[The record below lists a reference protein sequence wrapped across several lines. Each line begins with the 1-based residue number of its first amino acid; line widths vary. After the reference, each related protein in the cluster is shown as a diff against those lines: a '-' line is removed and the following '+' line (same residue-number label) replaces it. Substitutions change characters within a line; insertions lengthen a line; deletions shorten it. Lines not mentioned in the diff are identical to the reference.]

1 MGRSLLGSL
10 GQSIA
15 TVLNRTPVPYAT
27 AGARGSLGVPIAHP
41 AGQEAQMRAMG
52 GVGTLYAIVDRIIT
66 SYSQVEWHLYRKA
79 KSGRDEDR
87 VEVTSHAALDLWN
100 SPNEFMTGPQFREST
115 QQHEELTGE
124 QWWII
129 SKHERFDIPLEL
141 WFARPDRMQPV
152 PDPEE
157 FLTGYVYRGPSG
169 ERIPLGRDEVIFQR
183 RPNPMDP
190 YRGMGAVQT
199 ILIDLD
205 ATRASAEWNAAFFRN
220 SAEPGG
226 IVQVDKR
233 LSDEEFEEFR
243 TRWAEQHRGLANAHR
258 VGVLENGLEW
268 VDRKYTMRDMQ
279 FAELRDASRETVREA
294 FGFPKPLLG
303 AVDDVNR
310 ANADAA
316 DAVFARWLVKTR
328 LTRTRE
334 ALNTRLLPMYG
345 PTAEGLEFDFDNP
358 VPEDAELEGKLL
370 TARASA
376 VRDLVEAGAYGPA
389 VLEAVG
395 LPAIPFGQPDA
406 DPDRELLIKLVTRAP
421 TLAPM
426 ILPMLGFQLP
436 EGAANSLAAAQR
448 PQARL
453 SLPASS
459 ASTDVDI
466 EWGEAVAELLGGD
479 GDDQE
484 VPDVEDAMRWEA
496 VAEIDDNTCK
506 PCADNDGKVYRNR
519 RDAYKDYPGGSGYVH
534 CVGAEYGNDCR
545 CKVIKRRKTKE
556 DDE

>member
-1 MGRSLLGSL
+1 VGKSLLGSL

-15 TVLNRTPVPYAT
+15 TVLNRTPIPYAS
-27 AGARGSLGVPIAHP
+27 ASGRASMGNSIARPV
-41 AGQEAQMRAMG
+41 GQEAQMRSLG
-52 GVGTLYAIVDRIIT
+52 GNSTLYAIVDRIIT
-66 SYSQVEWHLYRKA
+66 GYSQVEWHLYRKA
-79 KSGRDEDR
+79 ASGRDEDR

-100 SPNEFMTGPQFREST
+100 TPNQFMTGPEFREAT

-124 QWWII
+124 QWWIVA
-129 SKHERFDIPLEL
+129 KHERFDIPLEL
-141 WFARPDRMQPV
+141 WFARPDRMEPV
-152 PDPEE
+152 PDAEN
-157 FLTGYVYRGPSG
+157 FLTEYLYRGPTG
-169 ERIPLGRDEVIFQR
+169 ERVPLGRDEVIFRR
-183 RPNPMDP
+183 RPNPLDP

-226 IVQVDKR
+226 VVEVDRR
-233 LSDEEFEEFR
+233 LDDGEFEEFR
-243 TRWAEQHRGLANAHR
+243 TRWAEQHRGVNNAHR
-258 VGVLENGLEW
+258 VAVLENGLKW

-279 FAELRDASRETVREA
+279 FAELRNASREIVREA

-316 DAVFARWLVKTR
+316 DAVFARWLITTR
-328 LTRTRE
+328 LARTRE

-345 PTAEGLEFDFDNP
+345 ATGRGLEFDFDNP

-370 TARASA
+370 TARAAA

-389 VLEAVG
+389 ALQAVG
-395 LPAIPFGQPDA
+395 LPEIPFGQPDA

-421 TLAPM
+421 LLAPT
-426 ILPMLGFQLP
+426 ILPMLGFELP
-436 EGAANSLAAAQR
+436 EGAANTLAAAQR

-453 SLPASS
+453 SLPRT
-459 ASTDVDI
+459 STSIDVDV
-466 EWGEAVAELLGGD
+466 EWGEAVAALVGADE
-479 GDDQE
+479 DDE
-484 VPDVEDAMRWEA
+484 VPDVEAAMRWEA
-496 VAEIDDNTCK
+496 VATIDDDTCQ

-519 RDAYKDYPGGSGYVH
+519 AAAYKDYPGGSGYVK
-534 CVGAEYGNDCR
+534 CVGAEYGNECR
-545 CKVIKRRKTKE
+545 CKVVKRRATKE
-556 DDE
+556 DE

>member
-15 TVLNRTPVPYAT
+15 TVLNRTPVPYAAASSR
-27 AGARGSLGVPIAHP
+27 AGGAFPLAHP
-41 AGQEAQMRAMG
+41 AGQEAQMRALG
-52 GVGTLYAIVDRIIT
+52 GNSTLYAIVDRLIT
-66 SYSQVEWHLYRKA
+66 AYSQVDWHLYRSA
-79 KSGRDEDR
+79 KSGKDEDR

-100 SPNEFMTGPQFREST
+100 KPNPFMTGPEFREAT

-124 QWWII
+124 QWWVVAM
-129 SKHERFDIPLEL
+129 HERADIPLEL
-141 WFARPDRMQPV
+141 WFARPDRMEPV
-152 PDPEE
+152 PHPED
-157 FLTGYVYRGPSG
+157 FLSGYVYRGPSG
-169 ERIPLGRDEVIFQR
+169 ERVPLGREQVIFRR
-183 RPNPMDP
+183 RPNPLDP

-205 ATRASAEWNAAFFRN
+205 ANRASAEWNAAFFRN

-226 IVQVDKR
+226 IVEVDRR
-233 LSDEEFEEFR
+233 LDDGEFEEFR
-243 TRWAEQHRGLANAHR
+243 TRWAEQHRGVNNAHR
-258 VGVLENGLEW
+258 VGVLENGLKW

-279 FAELRDASRETVREA
+279 FAELRIASREMVREA

-328 LTRTRE
+328 LIRTRE

-345 PTAEGLEFDFDNP
+345 RAGEGLEFDFDNP

-370 TARASA
+370 ASRSA
-376 VRDLVEAGAYGPA
+376 ALRDLVEAGAYGPA
-389 VLEAVG
+389 ALEAVG
-395 LPAIPFGQPDA
+395 LPEIPFGQPDA

-421 TLAPM
+421 LLAPM
-426 ILPMLGFQLP
+426 ILPMLGFELP
-436 EGAANSLAAAQR
+436 DGAAASLAQAQR

-453 SLPASS
+453 SLPVTST
-459 ASTDVDI
+459 STDVDV
-466 EWGEAVAELLGGD
+466 EWGDVISGLVGDDAEL
-479 GDDQE
+479 
-484 VPDVEDAMRWEA
+484 PDVEDAMRWEA
-496 VAEIDDNTCK
+496 VAEIDDNTCE

-545 CKVIKRRKTKE
+545 CKVVKRRKTKE